1 MARFSTV
8 DTLSPTGTVI
18 AVGPAINSNAIAT
31 GGALDARIFLDTE
44 VVAAGGLLDTEIQ
57 ISEDNVRF
65 VTIAT
70 FDQIN
75 AIGAFIEALQEHK
88 LSKFLKLRY
97 TATIA
102 DVTVKAKLEVKQ
114 GT

>member
-1 MARFSTV
+1 MARFSSV
-8 DTLSPTGTVI
+8 DQLSPTGTVI

-31 GGALDARIFLDTE
+31 EGALDARIFLDTE

-57 ISEDNVRF
+57 ISEDNARF

-70 FDQIN
+70 FDQIS
-75 AIGAFIEALQEHK
+75 IVSAFIEALQEHK
-88 LSKFLKLRY
+88 LSKFLRLRY
-97 TATIA
+97 TATVA
-102 DVTVKAKLEVKQ
+102 DITLKAKLEVKQ